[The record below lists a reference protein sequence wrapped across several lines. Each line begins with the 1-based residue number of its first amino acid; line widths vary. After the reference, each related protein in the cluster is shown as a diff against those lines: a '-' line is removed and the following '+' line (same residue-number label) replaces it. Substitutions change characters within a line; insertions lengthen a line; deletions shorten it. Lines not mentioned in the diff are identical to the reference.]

1 MCTTPKEHTMKR
13 ERETL
18 RTANQNKTTRRAGYK
33 QVYDP
38 KEAFIV
44 KGALWNGEKK
54 KNINNNS

>member
-1 MCTTPKEHTMKR
+1 MCTTRKEHTMKRER

-44 KGALWNGEKK
+44 KGAL
-54 KNINNNS
+54 